1 MDLLLGLDVGTTAT
15 KALLLNVEG
24 ETVASASYSYG
35 LITPREDWVEQ
46 DPEELWRGVVETC
59 RKVLEYVNSQD
70 RVLALSISA
79 QGGTTIPVDA
89 NGRPVSNAI
98 SWMDHRAHEQAKQV
112 RKALGD
118 DRIYEVSGWQLG
130 DGLPLLHISWLRQCS
145 PETYASARYFTFVND
160 FIIYRLTGQ
169 LCMDPSDAGITQL
182 YNIAD
187 GRWDEDMLK
196 MAGIGADQLSPVRNS
211 GVVVG
216 QLTAEASRETG
227 LPRSVLVVNGAHDQ
241 YCAALGAGV
250 LKPGDVML
258 SCGTAWVILCLMEQ
272 LRLDSER
279 RLSISPHAMPSK
291 WGALKSMGGVGACM
305 EWLLRNLWEGTARLD
320 STRSALY
327 HDLNKCANSVP
338 VGSRGLIFL
347 PSSGG
352 YGRGSRG
359 AFVGLTLSHS
369 RGDMARAVMEGI
381 AFELRWTMEHIREAL
396 AVGAT
401 RASSSTLRMVGG
413 AAASPVWPKIVAD
426 VTHLP
431 VVLPSA
437 TEAASCGA
445 AILAG
450 VGSGAFPSPEAGYH
464 VLSGQEVLLEPDE
477 RNGRRYDELFEIYR
491 TVFQQVQS
499 SLSRLS
505 EFEGHGTQG

>member
-24 ETVASASYSYG
+24 EAVASASYSYG

-46 DPEELWRGVVETC
+46 DPEELWRAVVATC
-59 RKVLEYVNSQD
+59 RKVLERVSPRD

-79 QGGTTIPVDA
+79 QAGTTIPMDA
-89 NGRPVSNAI
+89 HGRPVCNAI
-98 SWMDHRAHEQAKQV
+98 SWMDHRAHQQAEQV
-112 RKALGD
+112 RRAIGD
-118 DRIYEVSGWQLG
+118 GKVYEVSGWQLG
-130 DGLPLLHISWLRQCS
+130 DGLPLLHISWLRQCA
-145 PETYASARYFTFVND
+145 PEIFASARYFLFVND
-160 FIIYRLTGQ
+160 FIVYKLTGQ

-182 YNIAD
+182 YNIAE
-187 GRWDEDMLK
+187 GRWDEDMLEI
-196 MAGIGADQLSPVRNS
+196 AGIEPDQLSPMQDS

-216 QLTAEASRETG
+216 QLTAESSRETG
-227 LPRSVLVVNGAHDQ
+227 LPQSVLVINGAHDQ

-258 SCGTAWVILCLMEQ
+258 SCGTAWVILCLTEQ
-272 LRLDSER
+272 LSLDPKR
-279 RLSISPHAMPSK
+279 RLSISRHAIPSK

-305 EWLLRNLWEGTARLD
+305 EWFLHNLWMGAA
-320 STRSALY
+320 TRSDLY
-327 HDLNKCANSVP
+327 AELNRCANSVP
-338 VGSRGLIFL
+338 PGSRGLIFL

-359 AFVGLTLSHS
+359 AFIGLTLSHS

-381 AFELRWTMEHIREAL
+381 AFELRWMMEIVREAG
-396 AVGAT
+396 VES
-401 RASSSTLRMVGG
+401 RQLRMVGG

-426 VTHLP
+426 TMHLP

-437 TEAASCGA
+437 TQAASCGA
-445 AILAG
+445 ALLAG
-450 VGSGAFPSPEAGYH
+450 VGSGAFPSPEAGYQI
-464 VLSGQEVLLEPDE
+464 LSGQETRLEPDRE
-477 RNGRRYDELFEIYR
+477 NSKRYDELFGIYR
-491 TVFQQVQS
+491 AASQQMHD

-505 EFEGHGTQG
+505 EFEGVEPIA